1 MNITVLGAGAWGTAM
16 ALHLHRLGHRVSLA
30 PRRMEQALKLASGRE
45 NTDYLPGYRLP
56 LDLQIGCEVRPLIME
71 ADVVVLACP
80 TVGLADCCEALKK
93 EIGVAEKL
101 RMVITLCKGM
111 ELDSLR
117 LPSEVVRE
125 ILPAPACGTL
135 TGPSYAGEV
144 ADGKPTALVLASNAP
159 EELACEV
166 QQAFSG
172 ESLRIYRSDDLVGAE
187 LGGGLKNIYAI
198 GAGIGD
204 GLGLGDNAKA
214 AYLTRALHE
223 MVRALQILGGRTE
236 TAYGLAG
243 FGDLVATC
251 SGAWSRNRS
260 FGEALACGE
269 SVEALLKD
277 RRTVVEGYRST
288 ESFFRMFRKKNQEM
302 PILNQ
307 LHAVLYEGKPPH
319 AAIGALMQRELKSE
333 SA

>member
-1 MNITVLGAGAWGTAM
+1 
-16 ALHLHRLGHRVSLA
+16 
-30 PRRMEQALKLASGRE
+30 MEQALRLASDRE
-45 NTDYLPGYRLP
+45 NKDYLPGYTLP
-56 LDLQIGCEVRPLIME
+56 FDLQIGCEVRPLVLE

-80 TVGLADCCEALKK
+80 TVGLSGWCEVLQRDVAAAERLKM
-93 EIGVAEKL
+93 IV
-101 RMVITLCKGM
+101 TLCKGM
-111 ELDSLR
+111 DLDTLR
-117 LPSEVVRE
+117 LPSELVEEKFPGV
-125 ILPAPACGTL
+125 ACGTL

-144 ADGKPTALVLASNAP
+144 AAGKPTALVLASNAP
-159 EELACEV
+159 EALACEI

-172 ESLRIYRSDDLVGAE
+172 ETLRIYRSNDLVGAQ

-198 GAGIGD
+198 GAGISD

-223 MVRALQILGGRTE
+223 MVRGLQLLGGRTE

-243 FGDLVATC
+243 FGDLMATC
-251 SGAWSRNRS
+251 SGGWSRNRS
-260 FGEALACGE
+260 FGEALARGK
-269 SVEALLKD
+269 SVDALLRD

-288 ESFFRMFRKKNQEM
+288 ESFYRIFRNKGQEM

-307 LHAVLYEGKPPH
+307 LHAVLYEGKAPQ
-319 AAIGALMQRELKSE
+319 AAIEALMQRELKSE